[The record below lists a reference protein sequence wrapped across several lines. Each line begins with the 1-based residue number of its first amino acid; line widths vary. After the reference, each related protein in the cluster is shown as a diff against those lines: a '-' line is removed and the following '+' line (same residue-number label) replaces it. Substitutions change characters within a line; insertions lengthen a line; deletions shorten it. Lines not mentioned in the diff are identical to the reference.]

1 MVSFRIIHSTFWQC
15 NQRRRNFLDV
25 GYHPIQTALW
35 SYNGTQCGYCS
46 PAMVMNMYSLL
57 ESNDGKVTQAQVENS
72 FGGNICR
79 CTGYRPILDAF
90 KSLTIDAPIDDIE
103 DANVSCCGRRKATA
117 RYRHVS
123 VSRTVSV
130 PISEDTGDVLR
141 LPASD
146 GKIWYRVEN
155 LHQLFSI
162 LESTVQND
170 QYILVAGDTAH
181 GTLEVFSANFR
192 GAYSGNFF
200 CFRYLQVFIDV
211 HTISSTSLTLML

>member
-1 MVSFRIIHSTFWQC
+1 MYSCHGLSVTTIEGLGNREYGEHRNIFQYFGKEFNDRQTFH
-15 NQRRRNFLDV
+15 DI

-90 KSLTIDAPIDDIE
+90 KSLTIDATIDDIE
-103 DANVSCCGRRKATA
+103 DVSVSCCGRRRATA

-123 VSRTVSV
+123 MSRSSV

-141 LPASD
+141 LPSSD

-181 GTLEVFSANFR
+181 GKLAHFSSIFLEID
-192 GAYSGNFF
+192 SGIF
-200 CFRYLQVFIDV
+200 LI
-211 HTISSTSLTLML
+211 